1 MTQSKSF
8 HSSLPDA
15 KDSDSLPVG
24 ESLHQPNQA
33 LSNTVLKPANDF
45 ANSGFRRF
53 QNFKWRNHLAI
64 AGLLISAIVLKPILI
79 PSFNSSFRQV
89 NTPYPPLA
97 MTGGDPY
104 VRALMRTISASES
117 NDSNPYG
124 VLYGGE
130 HVSDLSNHPDRCIPI
145 ANGPNQGS
153 CSTAAGRYQFITSTW
168 EEKAHLYHPKPDG
181 WLFWQHYTYDPVSQD
196 TVVYK
201 WLTDPAAWDVD
212 IPSRL
217 REGKLDDV
225 LYRLSGTWTSLGYG
239 IETNDMSPYLKEMY
253 QKFLQEERKQPHHS
267 GVRANSEVQRNVRAA
282 IFSKGLGRS

>member
-1 MTQSKSF
+1 MTKSKSF

-15 KDSDSLPVG
+15 KDSDSLPIG
-24 ESLHQPNQA
+24 ESLRHQTQA
-33 LSNTVLKPANDF
+33 LSNTVLKQVNGLAK
-45 ANSGFRRF
+45 SGFRRF
-53 QNFKWRNHLAI
+53 QNVRWRNRLAI
-64 AGLLISAIVLKPILI
+64 AGVLVAAIALKPILI
-79 PSFNSSFRQV
+79 PSNSSFRQV

-124 VLYGGE
+124 LLYGGE
-130 HVSDLSNHPDRCIPI
+130 YFSDLSNHPDQCIPI

-181 WLFWQHYTYDPVSQD
+181 WLFWQHYAYDPVSQD
-196 TVVYK
+196 TVVYE
-201 WLTDPAAWDVD
+201 WLTDPAAWAVD

-217 REGKLDDV
+217 RAGKLDDV

-239 IETNDMSPYLKEMY
+239 IESNDMSPHLNEMY
-253 QKFLQEERKQPHHS
+253 QKFLKEERTQS
-267 GVRANSEVQRNVRAA
+267 DRSNSRANLRSQLNVQAA
-282 IFSKGLGRS
+282 TLIKGIVS

>member
-1 MTQSKSF
+1 MTKSKSF
-8 HSSLPDA
+8 HSSLPEVKA
-15 KDSDSLPVG
+15 SDSLPTR
-24 ESLHQPNQA
+24 ESLRQQSQA
-33 LSNTVLKPANDF
+33 LSNTVLKQANGF
-45 ANSGFRRF
+45 ASSGFRRF
-53 QNFKWRNHLAI
+53 QNLGWRNHLAI
-64 AGLLISAIVLKPILI
+64 TGLLVTVITLKPILI
-79 PSFNSSFRQV
+79 PSNSSFRQS

-124 VLYGGE
+124 LLYGGE
-130 HVSDLSNHPDRCIPI
+130 YFADLSNHPDRCIPI

-181 WLFWQHYTYDPVSQD
+181 WLFWQHYAYDPVSQD

-201 WLTDPAAWDVD
+201 WLTDSVAWDID

-217 REGKLDDV
+217 RAGKLDDV
-225 LYRLSGTWTSLGYG
+225 LYQLSGTWTSLGYG
-239 IETNDMSPYLKEMY
+239 IETNDMSPHLNEMY
-253 QKFLQEERKQPHHS
+253 QKFLKEERTQSTRSNLRRDSKSQF
-267 GVRANSEVQRNVRAA
+267 NVRAGT
-282 IFSKGLGRS
+282 FNKETVL

>member
-15 KDSDSLPVG
+15 KDSDSLPPG
-24 ESLHQPNQA
+24 ESLHQPTQA
-33 LSNTVLKPANDF
+33 LSNTVLEPANDF

-64 AGLLISAIVLKPILI
+64 AGVLVCAIVFKPILI
-79 PSFNSSFRQV
+79 PSFNLPFQQF

-124 VLYGGE
+124 LLYGGE
-130 HVSDLSNHPDRCIPI
+130 HFSDLSNHPDRCIPI

-201 WLTDPAAWDVD
+201 WLTDSAAWDVD

-253 QKFLQEERKQPHHS
+253 QRFLQEERKQTHHS

-282 IFSKGLGRS
+282 IFSKGLG